1 MKQKQRD
8 RVLVL
13 LTVLAVIGLLL
24 LPTGF
29 ETEQFGETVKVRV
42 LATDDSNIRQNG
54 IIRTGDQGLTVKILS
69 GGQKGRMAEA
79 VNHLYGKLEL
89 DKVFATGDT
98 ALALLNGYG
107 GEILKITVVDHWRVG
122 VELLLFLLFAGLLL
136 WYAGAVGARAL
147 LSFVF
152 CGLAIWKILL
162 PGALRGWEP
171 VSLSLAVSAGLV
183 VVVICL
189 VSGTDRKSLAAI
201 CGALAGIVC
210 TWAMSMIFGPLF
222 SIHGAIKP
230 FSETLLYSGFGNLD
244 LTGIFLGGIFLA
256 STGAVMDLSMD
267 IAAAMHE
274 LALKK
279 PDLSRRELTRS
290 GLAVGR
296 LVVGTMTTTLL
307 LAYTGGFSSM
317 LMVFIAQGTPIL
329 NVLNLQYVAAEIM
342 HILVGSFG
350 LVSVAPLTALLG
362 GFLLAPGNM
371 AQADAKQHIQEE
383 ETDAKKQTQFS

>member
-1 MKQKQRD
+1 MNQKQRD
-8 RVLVL
+8 RILVL
-13 LTVLAVIGLLL
+13 LTALAVVGLFL

-29 ETEQFGETVKVRV
+29 ENEETGETVKVRV

-54 IIRTGDQGLTVKILS
+54 IIRTGDQGLTVAILS
-69 GGQKGRMAEA
+69 GDQKGRTATA

-89 DKVFATGDT
+89 DKVFAAGDT
-98 ALALLNGYG
+98 ALALLDGYG
-107 GEILKITVVDHWRVG
+107 GEILKLTVVDHWRVG

-171 VSLSLAVSAGLV
+171 ITLSLAVSAGLV

-189 VSGTDRKSLAAI
+189 VSGTDRKSLTAI

-230 FSETLLYSGFGNLD
+230 FSETLLYSGFGNLN

-362 GFLLAPGNM
+362 GFLLAPGKM
-371 AQADAKQHIQEE
+371 ARAEATQHTQKE
-383 ETDAKKQTQFS
+383 ETQDFDELTYL

>member
-296 LVVGTMTTTLL
+296 LVVSTMTTTLL